1 MPSDGHIWILGATGY
16 VGRALSVAAMK
27 EYPPARLIT
36 FGHRK
41 MDARLMEESNHF
53 VCPLNEISEGLLERY
68 PPKKIFHCARMA
80 GSSDRKRHTAAQKG
94 AAANER
100 LIQMLRKMKDSPVLI
115 YCSGSL
121 MYGPQTS
128 EANEQTPLKPIGY
141 ARAYLQAEEPFLNA
155 RNERHLDARMA
166 RPAWI
171 LGPGSWFHAFFLD
184 PAKKTGKVP
193 YYGSGEQ
200 LMSVLSLKSCAV
212 QLLRVADKGAP
223 FSDQNLVCYAPLTQR
238 DFSQILADIL
248 GLPTIRVPE
257 SALLKRHGKTVTEA
271 LCTSI
276 PIGTLNDDWRTEWS
290 REVSG
295 LRTDLLELIHFDPFL
310 RRS

>member
-1 MPSDGHIWILGATGY
+1 MPLDGHIWILGATGY
-16 VGRALSVAAMK
+16 VGRALSIEAMK
-27 EYPPARLIT
+27 ETPPARLIT

-41 MDARLMEESNHF
+41 MDAHLMEESNHY
-53 VCPLNEISEGLLERY
+53 VCPLNEISDELLDRY
-68 PPKKIFHCARMA
+68 PPKKIFHCARMS
-80 GSSDRKRHTAAQKG
+80 GSSDRKRHAAAQKG
-94 AAANER
+94 AAANQR
-100 LIQMLRKMKDSPVLI
+100 LIQMLRKVTESPVLI

-128 EANEQTPLKPIGY
+128 EANEQTPLDPVGY
-141 ARAYLQAEEPFLNA
+141 ARAYLQAEKPFLNA
-155 RNERHLDARMA
+155 RKERNLDVRMA

-200 LMSVLSLKSCAV
+200 LMSVLSLESCAK
-212 QLLRVADKGAP
+212 QLLRVADDGRP
-223 FSDQNLVCYAPLTQR
+223 FSDQNLVCYAPLSQR
-238 DFSQILADIL
+238 HFSQMLAEILC
-248 GLPTIRVPE
+248 LPTVQIPE
-257 SALLKRHGKTVTEA
+257 SALLKRHGETVTEA

-276 PIGTLNDDWRTEWS
+276 PMGTLNEGWRTEWS
-290 REVSG
+290 REMSG
-295 LRTDLLELIHFDPFL
+295 LQTDLLELIHFDPSL

>member
-16 VGRALSVAAMK
+16 VGRALSIEAMK
-27 EYPPARLIT
+27 EIPPARLIT

-53 VCPLNEISEGLLERY
+53 VCPLNKIPEELIERY

-80 GSSDRKRHTAAQKG
+80 GSSDRKRHAAAKKG

-100 LIQMLRKMKDSPVLI
+100 LIQMLREMKESPVLI

-121 MYGPQTS
+121 MYGPQTA
-128 EANEQTPLKPIGY
+128 EANEQTPLDPMGY
-141 ARAYLQAEEPFLNA
+141 ARAYLQAEKPFLNA
-155 RNERHLDARMA
+155 RNEGDLDVRMA

-171 LGPGSWFHAFFLD
+171 LGPGSWFDAFFLD

-200 LMSVLSLKSCAV
+200 LMSVLSLESCAK
-212 QLLRVADKGAP
+212 QLLRVADDGRP
-223 FSDQNLVCYAPLTQR
+223 FSDQNLVCYAPLSQI
-238 DFSQILADIL
+238 DFSKMLAEIL
-248 GLPTIRVPE
+248 GLPTVQIPE

-271 LCTSI
+271 LSTSI
-276 PIGTLNDDWRTEWS
+276 PIGTLNEGWRTEWS
-290 REVSG
+290 REMSG
-295 LRTDLLELIHFDPFL
+295 LRTDLLELIHFDPSL

>member
-1 MPSDGHIWILGATGY
+1 
-16 VGRALSVAAMK
+16 
-27 EYPPARLIT
+27 
-36 FGHRK
+36 

-53 VCPLNEISEGLLERY
+53 VCPLNEISEELLERY
-68 PPKKIFHCARMA
+68 PPKKILHCARMA

-94 AAANER
+94 ASANER
-100 LIQMLRKMKDSPVLI
+100 LIQMLRKMKDAPVLI

-128 EANEQTPLKPIGY
+128 EANEQTPLNPIGY

-171 LGPGSWFHAFFLD
+171 LGPGSWFRAFFLD

-200 LMSVLSLKSCAV
+200 LMSVLSLESCAK
-212 QLLRVADKGAP
+212 QLLRVADDGKP
-223 FSDQNLVCYAPLTQR
+223 FSDQNLICYAPVAQR
-238 DFSQILADIL
+238 DFSQMLADIL
-248 GLPTIRVPE
+248 GLSTVQVPE

-276 PIGTLNDDWRTEWS
+276 PIGTLNEGWRAEWS
-290 REVSG
+290 REMSG
-295 LRTDLLELIHFDPFL
+295 LRTELLELIHFDPSL

>member
-16 VGRALSVAAMK
+16 VGHALGIEAMK

-53 VCPLNEISEGLLERY
+53 VCPLNEISEELLERY

-80 GSSDRKRHTAAQKG
+80 GSSDRKRRSAAQKG
-94 AAANER
+94 ASANER
-100 LIQMLRKMKDSPVLI
+100 LIQMLRKMKDAPVLI

-128 EANEQTPLKPIGY
+128 EANEQTPLNPIGY

-171 LGPGSWFHAFFLD
+171 LGPGSWFQAFFLG

-200 LMSVLSLKSCAV
+200 LMSVLSLESCAK
-212 QLLRVADKGAP
+212 QLLRVPDDGKP
-223 FSDQNLVCYAPLTQR
+223 FSDQNLICYAPVAQR
-238 DFSQILADIL
+238 DFSQMLADIL
-248 GLPTIRVPE
+248 GLSTVQVPE

-276 PIGTLNDDWRTEWS
+276 PIGTLNEGWRAEWS
-290 REVSG
+290 REMSG
-295 LRTDLLELIHFDPFL
+295 LRTELLELIHFDPSL